1 MSSSDSNVV
10 DTAWA
15 RHYEEAAARRRAR
28 GWHRREDRPT
38 SRQRRAPSRVKIY
51 VLAAGLFVALTIVAL
66 LIPR

>member
-28 GWHRREDRPT
+28 GWHRREERTSARARHAPT
-38 SRQRRAPSRVKIY
+38 RVKVY
-51 VLAAGLFVALTIVAL
+51 ALAAGLFVALTIVAL